1 MKRTTLFG
9 ALRKMR
15 EFERLQLP
23 YFASLTDFDIVIE
36 IGDAQERKKSFTP
49 KQLFLLKIG
58 SVSTVRRRLA
68 TLTHRGI
75 VRRKTNAKDRRSDVL
90 TVSAA
95 TIRQLERYCGRAFQD
110 FRPSSHRGR
119 CDNEF

>member
-1 MKRTTLFG
+1 MKRTPIFA

-23 YFASLTDFDIVIE
+23 YMASLTDFDIVIE
-36 IGDAQERKKSFTP
+36 IGDAQEQKQSFTP

-68 TLTHRGI
+68 DLTQKGI

-90 TVSAA
+90 TLSAA
-95 TIRQLERYCGRAFQD
+95 TIRQLERYCVVLAGL
-110 FRPSSHRGR
+110 SS
-119 CDNEF
+119 

>member
-95 TIRQLERYCGRAFQD
+95 TIRQLERYAVVL
-110 FRPSSHRGR
+110 SKLAS
-119 CDNEF
+119 